1 MLDSDVIGD
10 VESDVISDVVSDVV
24 SDVICDVESD
34 VISDIFGDVL
44 SDVLSR
50 DGRDSFCDVA
60 KVFACVVLRCLI
72 VGRKGELNLKQN
84 DEEC

>member
-10 VESDVISDVVSDVV
+10 VESDVISDV
-24 SDVICDVESD
+24 ESD
-34 VISDIFGDVL
+34 VISVVEIDVISDVKSDIFGDVL